1 MVIIDRSG
9 GWVIADVGAVVVV
22 VVANDI
28 TIMGSLAITTLDDG
42 CGSGG
47 Q

>member
-9 GWVIADVGAVVVV
+9 GWVIADVGAVV

>member
-1 MVIIDRSG
+1 MIIDRSG
-9 GWVIADVGAVVVV
+9 GWVIADVGAVVV

>member
-9 GWVIADVGAVVVV
+9 GWVIADVGAV